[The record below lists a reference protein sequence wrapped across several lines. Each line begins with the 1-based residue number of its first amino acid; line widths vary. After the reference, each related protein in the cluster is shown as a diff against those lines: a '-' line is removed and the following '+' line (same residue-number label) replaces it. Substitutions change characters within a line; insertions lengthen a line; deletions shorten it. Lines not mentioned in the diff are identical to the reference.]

1 MCKGVKQN
9 TSKMGCF
16 SWIAQ
21 DTNRQI
27 VMNDYYNKKS
37 ENSKP
42 RTYYMWDNNGNMW
55 KQEGYE
61 GYGIFGGKDYY
72 ILLAEMNQ
80 DYIDYGED
88 PSDEQKRNYGI
99 DLEFGNNNNTTVLS
113 YPNLTESA
121 DWEWVNQQPFR
132 DEYQG
137 CEYNDEEA
145 DDEAQVY
152 CGSNGEMESVHLVHE
167 SDGVVEHN
175 KLKKIKSIFDA
186 HSKAENDYNF
196 WIGVRD
202 DVLEQC
208 AFFEKEK
215 NDTWAAL
222 QQEINQK

>member
-1 MCKGVKQN
+1 
-9 TSKMGCF
+9 MGCF

-80 DYIDYGED
+80 NYIGYSADISND
-88 PSDEQKRNYGI
+88 SKRNHGI
-99 DLEFGNNNNTTVLS
+99 DLEFGHNNNNTVLS
-113 YPNLTESA
+113 YPNLTETA
-121 DWEWVNQQPFR
+121 NWKWVNQQPSR

-137 CEYNDEEA
+137 CEYNDEEEEEED
-145 DDEAQVY
+145 DDEEETQAGKYKNY
-152 CGSNGEMESVHLVHE
+152 CGSSGEMESVHLVYE

-175 KLKKIKSIFDA
+175 KVKKIKNTFDA
-186 HSKAENDYNF
+186 HSKAEDDYNF

-215 NDTWAAL
+215 VNTWAAL
-222 QQEINQK
+222 QKEITTK